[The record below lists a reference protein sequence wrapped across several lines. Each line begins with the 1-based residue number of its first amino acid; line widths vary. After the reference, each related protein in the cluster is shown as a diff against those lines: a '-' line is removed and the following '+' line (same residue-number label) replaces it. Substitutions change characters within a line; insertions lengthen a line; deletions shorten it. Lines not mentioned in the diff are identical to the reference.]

1 MMTQK
6 RELGMTNIGLHGIQK
21 QLADRVF
28 QKWNGR
34 SCALKQGLQLH
45 TIWKITTNGYP
56 GCSKYNASCGCH
68 LMIYRRT
75 MQVWRRYKREAKR
88 KGTIRCDQYYW
99 KICHG
104 STQLVSRNEK
114 INQRNPFSIPGKEK

>member
-6 RELGMTNIGLHGIQK
+6 RGLGMTNIWLHEIKKLIEFSRNG
-21 QLADRVF
+21 
-28 QKWNGR
+28 NGR

-68 LMIYRRT
+68 LMRYRRT
-75 MQVWRRYKREAKR
+75 MQVWRRKKREAKR
-88 KGTIRCDQYYW
+88 KKKKKSHAINIIEDLSWVYATRF
-99 KICHG
+99 
-104 STQLVSRNEK
+104 EK
-114 INQRNPFSIPGKEK
+114 REK